1 MRKKRRVLVLMHEEL
16 VPPDSLRGQTRKEI
30 DEFRTELDVIEGL
43 EELGHEVIK
52 LGVGSDLGPIRQAFA
67 EQEPDIAFNLLVDF
81 DGVAIYDQ
89 HVVGYLELLRKRYT
103 GCNPRGMMLAR
114 DKGLAKELLAYH
126 RIRIP
131 RFAVFPVGKKVRKPA
146 KLPYPLVVKSLS
158 EEASLGIAQA
168 SLVTSDEK
176 LKERVE
182 FMHGTFDTDVIAEE
196 YVEGRELYVGV
207 VGNQRLHTFPIWE
220 LNLDQLPQGVPRIA
234 TAKIKWDEKY
244 QKKHKISSHRA
255 EDLSPGLSEQ
265 IARICTRIYRILR
278 LTGYARMDLRLSP
291 DGTVYALEA
300 NPNPAVQAD
309 EDLALSAKAEGIEY
323 PELLQRIVNLGLNYR
338 AAWDT
343 ESE

>member
-16 VPPDSLRGQTRKEI
+16 VPPDSLRGQSRKDI

-67 EQEPDIAFNLLVDF
+67 EHEPEIAFNLLVDF

-114 DKGLAKELLAYH
+114 DKGLSKELLSYH
-126 RIRIP
+126 RIRVP
-131 RFAVFPVGKKVRKPA
+131 RFVVFPVGKKIRKPA
-146 KLPYPLVVKSLS
+146 KLPYPIVVKSLN
-158 EEASLGIAQA
+158 EEASLGISQA
-168 SLVTSDEK
+168 SVVTSDEK

-182 FMHGTFDTDVIAEE
+182 FMHETFDVDVIAEE

-220 LNLDQLPQGVPRIA
+220 LTWVSCRRAPRASRPPRSSGTRNTRSA
-234 TAKIKWDEKY
+234 TRSARTRPRTCRR
-244 QKKHKISSHRA
+244 SGRGHRHA
-255 EDLSPGLSEQ
+255 CACGFTACCD
-265 IARICTRIYRILR
+265 
-278 LTGYARMDLRLSP
+278 
-291 DGTVYALEA
+291 
-300 NPNPAVQAD
+300 
-309 EDLALSAKAEGIEY
+309 
-323 PELLQRIVNLGLNYR
+323 
-338 AAWDT
+338 
-343 ESE
+343 

>member
-16 VPPDSLRGQTRKEI
+16 VPPDSLRGVPREEI
-30 DEFRTELDVIEGL
+30 ADFRTELDVIEGL
-43 EELGHEVIK
+43 EELGHEALK
-52 LGVGSDLGPIRQAFA
+52 LGVGNDLGAIQRAFT
-67 EQEPDIAFNLLVDF
+67 ELEPDIAFNLLVDF
-81 DGVAIYDQ
+81 QEVAIYDQ

-103 GCNPRGMMLAR
+103 GCNPRGLMLAR
-114 DKGLAKELLAYH
+114 DKGLSKELLAYH
-126 RIRIP
+126 RIRVP
-131 RFAVFPVGKKVRKPA
+131 RFAVFPVGKKIRKPA
-146 KLPYPLVVKSLS
+146 KLPYPLVVKSLH

-182 FMHGTFDTDVIAEE
+182 FMHETFDGDVIAEE

-220 LNLDQLPQGVPRIA
+220 LSLDQLPEGVPRIA
-234 TAKIKWDEKY
+234 TAKVKWDESY
-244 QKKHKISSHRA
+244 QKKYEIRTQRA
-255 EDLSPGLSEQ
+255 ENLPDGMAEE
-265 IARICTRIYRILR
+265 IARMCTRIYRVLK

-291 DGTVYALEA
+291 DGKVYVLEA
-300 NPNPAVQAD
+300 NPNPALQAA
-309 EDLALSAKAEGIEY
+309 EDLALSAKAEGVAY

-343 ESE
+343 ESD

>member
-16 VPPDSLRGQTRKEI
+16 VPPDSLRGQTRKDI

-43 EELGHEVIK
+43 EELGHEVLK
-52 LGVGSDLGPIRQAFA
+52 LGVGSDLGPIRQAFT
-67 EQEPDIAFNLLVDF
+67 ELEPDIAFNLLVDF

-114 DKGLAKELLAYH
+114 DKGLSKELLAYH
-126 RIRIP
+126 RIRTP
-131 RFAVFPVGKKVRKPA
+131 RFAVFPVGKKARKPA
-146 KLPYPLVVKSLS
+146 KLPYPLVVKSLA

-168 SLVTSDEK
+168 SLVTNDEK

-182 FMHGTFDTDVIAEE
+182 FMHETFDVDVIAEE

-220 LNLDQLPQGVPRIA
+220 LSLDQLPEGVPRIA

-255 EDLSPGLSEQ
+255 EGLPDGLSDQ
-265 IARICTRIYRILR
+265 IVRMCTRMYRVLR

-309 EDLALSAKAEGIEY
+309 EDLALSAKAEGIAY
-323 PELLQRIVNLGLNYR
+323 PELLQRIVNLGLHYR

-343 ESE
+343 ESD